1 MIGFMQKHKKY
12 LMVIIWV
19 STIAFVGAGFVGWGS
34 YDFSSTSNAVAV
46 VGESKVSV
54 DKMQREYA
62 RLYNIYNQLIGG
74 TLDEEQAKKMGIEE
88 QAINNLIIKALMLNY
103 AHDLGL
109 RVSKEE
115 IIQEITATESFQNN
129 GKFDEQIYKKILQE
143 NQLKPKDFEESIKE
157 SLLLQKL
164 DALLNIPL
172 TPLERETLSA
182 AYLMEDLAHIQILDK
197 KAIEVKPT
205 EEKVKK
211 YWEENKDIYQTER
224 GYEVSSVFIPL
235 DSIAIEEAN
244 LENYY
249 EDFKNQFLDSSGQ
262 VIPYA
267 QAKEQVIERY
277 KDSQAQKEALK
288 EYIALRKNEN
298 PKAENL
304 VLYEGNEDYG
314 IELINLLSQAKE
326 QDTLKPIKVATK
338 DKAGYVTTK
347 IIKIIPSQ
355 SKTYEAAQESAREDF
370 LDFEKTRLLKE
381 KATQELNAFKGVDVG
396 YISYAEPKTL
406 KGLTQEESQEF
417 TQELFK
423 QKEEKGYI
431 LLENKAILYQ
441 IFDQRVKN
449 SAIISQNLDFLM
461 QNASQIKARMIEKE
475 FLDYLSKQYKIIR
488 KI

>member
-12 LMVIIWV
+12 LIVTIWV

-34 YDFSSTSNAVAV
+34 YSFSSTSNAVAV
-46 VGESKVSV
+46 VGETKISM

-74 TLDEEQAKKMGIEE
+74 TLDEEQAKKMGVEE

-115 IIQEITATESFQNN
+115 IIKEITTTELFQNN

-143 NQLKPKDFEESIKE
+143 NQLRPKDYEEGIQE
-157 SLLLQKL
+157 GLLLQKL
-164 DALLNIPL
+164 DVLLNIPL
-172 TPLERETLSA
+172 TPLETETLSA
-182 AYLMEDLAHIQILDK
+182 GYLMEDLVHIQILDK

-205 EEKVKK
+205 EKKVKK

-224 GYEVSSVFIPL
+224 GYEVSSVFVPL
-235 DSIAIEEAN
+235 DSIEIQEAN
-244 LENYY
+244 LEGYY

-267 QAKEQVIERY
+267 QVKNQVIEKYR
-277 KDSQAQKEALK
+277 DSQAQKEALK

-298 PKAENL
+298 PRAKNL

-326 QDTLKPIKVATK
+326 QDTLKPIKVTTK
-338 DKAGYVTTK
+338 DKVGYITIK
-347 IIKIIPSQ
+347 LIKIIPSQ
-355 SKTYEAAQESAREDF
+355 PKTYEAAQESVKEDF

-381 KATQELNAFKGVDVG
+381 KATQEWNAFKGIDVG
-396 YISYAEPKTL
+396 YISYAEPKTIQ
-406 KGLTQEESQEF
+406 GLTKEESQEF
-417 TQELFK
+417 SQELFK

-441 IFDQRVKN
+441 IFSQRIKN
-449 SAIISQNLDFLM
+449 SAIIRKNLDFLM
-461 QNASQIKARMIEKE
+461 QNASQIKARIIEKE
-475 FLDYLSKQYKIIR
+475 FLDYLSKRYKTIR